1 MTAIGT
7 RFLKVKIGST
17 EHTAEVSKCEVVS
30 GPADSDFVSYAD
42 AAAGGKRKYTLEMT
56 AVQDTDTA
64 SLWRYL
70 WANAGTSVAVKVNP
84 YGSTTATVA
93 EPHFTGNV
101 VITEPDGR
109 LLGGEANSSTS
120 ARQTVDIVWEFTAKP
135 TEVTTGA
142 F

>member
-1 MTAIGT
+1 MTALGT
-7 RFLKVKIGST
+7 RFLKVQIGAV

-30 GPADSDFVSYAD
+30 GPADSDFVSFAD
-42 AAAGGKRKYTLEMT
+42 AAAGGKRKYTLELT
-56 AVQDTDTA
+56 AVQDTAAA

-70 WANAGTSVAVKVNP
+70 WDNAGDSVAVKVNP
-84 YGSTTATVA
+84 YGNATATVA

-101 VITEPDGR
+101 VVTEPDGR
-109 LLGGEANSSTS
+109 LLGGEANSSAS
-120 ARQTVDIVWEFTAKP
+120 ARLTVDIVWEFTAKP